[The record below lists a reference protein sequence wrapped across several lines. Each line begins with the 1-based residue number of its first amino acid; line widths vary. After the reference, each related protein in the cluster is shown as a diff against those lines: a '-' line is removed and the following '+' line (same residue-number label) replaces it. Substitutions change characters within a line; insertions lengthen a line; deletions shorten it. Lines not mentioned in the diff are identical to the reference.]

1 MNTELFMI
9 FCRDIRLRLSLD
21 DDGLPVAKAIGKW
34 SEDKFTEG
42 WGEGT
47 IGVVV
52 VRETKNQYTHLKKR
66 LINKFGCT
74 VNQDGD
80 TEGVFL
86 IDAWRAIP
94 LAKHLKIAKGRAK
107 VQDPHWL
114 RS

>member
-1 MNTELFMI
+1 MNTEWFKI
-9 FCRDIRLRLSLD
+9 FCRDNRLRLSLD

-42 WGEGT
+42 
-47 IGVVV
+47 
-52 VRETKNQYTHLKKR
+52 Y
-66 LINKFGCT
+66 GCT